1 MDCFRKARPKALCK
15 ENIISAW
22 RGAGLLPMNEARILK
37 KLLQPPTT
45 SSTSTPEPLISSST
59 TLLLTSSPPDATT
72 LRIAVSNMH
81 PRIVNSD
88 LSPNAQKHLIN
99 VSSLCEQLLASQT
112 LLQRENEELKRV
124 VSGRKERR
132 TGKRLALKDEPIIS
146 SEAMFEKIR
155 AAENETKEKKKRG
168 RKRTHSQSQA
178 TEVSIVDE

>member
-1 MDCFRKARPKALCK
+1 LDCFRKACPKALRK

-22 RGAGLLPMNEARILK
+22 RGAGLIPMDEARILK
-37 KLLQPPTT
+37 KLQQSSTT
-45 SSTSTPEPLISSST
+45 SLTSTPEPLISSST
-59 TLLLTSSPPDATT
+59 LLLTSSLPDATT
-72 LRIAVSNMH
+72 LRIANTNMH
-81 PRIVNSD
+81 PRIVNSN

-99 VSSLCEQLLASQT
+99 VSSLCKQLLASQT

-124 VSGRKERR
+124 ISGRKERR
-132 TGKRLALKDEPIIS
+132 TGKQLALKDEPIIS

-168 RKRTHSQSQA
+168 RKRRHSASQA